1 MENQTPLK
9 APDLQAKIYLEG
21 LAGTRSLVPFGV
33 QELEEK
39 ARRAMSER
47 AFAYVA
53 GGAGAERSM
62 AANRAAFDRCRIVPR
77 MLRDVSMRDTS
88 VELLGLKL
96 PSPLLLAPVG
106 ILELAHPSADEAV
119 AKAAGAL
126 GVPYIF
132 SNQASVP
139 MERAAAAMGSTP
151 HFFQLYWSKSRDLVA
166 SFVQRAE
173 ACGSRA
179 IVVTLDTTMLGW
191 RTRDLDLAYL
201 PFLHGMGIAQ
211 YTSDPV
217 FQRLLD
223 ENSLPTQAAKRRITL
238 DTVLGL
244 LSMAQRY
251 PGSTWAALR
260 SGRALRAVRQFVGIF
275 SNPAITWD
283 DLPFLRQQTRLPIL
297 LKGILHPDDA
307 RRAVDAGLDGIVV
320 SNHGGRQVDGSIAAF
335 DALPGVVQAVNGQ
348 IPVLFDSGIRT
359 GADVVKALALGAK
372 AVCVG
377 RPYVYGLALG
387 GERGVEAV
395 LQHLLADFELTM
407 GLSGRRSVQEIDS
420 EAINWI

>member
-21 LAGTRSLVPFGV
+21 LAGTRSPVPFGV

-39 ARRAMSER
+39 ARRVMSER

-53 GGAGAERSM
+53 GGAGAERTM

-77 MLRDVSMRDTS
+77 MLRDLSVRDTS
-88 VELLGLKL
+88 VEVLGMRL

-106 ILELAHPSADEAV
+106 ILELAHPGADEAV

-139 MERAAAAMGSTP
+139 MERTAAAMGSTP

-173 ACGSRA
+173 TCGSRA
-179 IVVTLDTTMLGW
+179 IVVTLDTTLLGW

-217 FQRLLD
+217 FQKLLD
-223 ENSLPTQAAKRRITL
+223 ENALPAQAVKRRITL
-238 DTVLGL
+238 DAVLGL

-275 SNPAITWD
+275 SNPALTGSRRNRRVEPRRAAGGW
-283 DLPFLRQQTRLPIL
+283 FHRRLRRP
-297 LKGILHPDDA
+297 A
-307 RRAVDAGLDGIVV
+307 RRGRGRERADSRAV
-320 SNHGGRQVDGSIAAF
+320 RQRH
-335 DALPGVVQAVNGQ
+335 P
-348 IPVLFDSGIRT
+348 
-359 GADVVKALALGAK
+359 
-372 AVCVG
+372 
-377 RPYVYGLALG
+377 
-387 GERGVEAV
+387 
-395 LQHLLADFELTM
+395 H
-407 GLSGRRSVQEIDS
+407 RS
-420 EAINWI
+420 